1 MIITRIAGSKFAR
14 AFLAAALCGVALG
27 GCASAGN
34 QVLRTATQA
43 EIDQKIVKG
52 RTSKADVVAY
62 LGAAE
67 SVSFTDS
74 GLEIWT
80 YTFASNSAKPI
91 TFIPVVGM
99 LAGGSD
105 VDKKQLTILFNQ
117 KEIVSKATYS
127 ASSSEVRTGLLK

>member
-1 MIITRIAGSKFAR
+1 MSISRSVAR
-14 AFLAAALCGVALG
+14 KLIGAILAAAATSALLG

-43 EIDQKIVKG
+43 DIDQRIIKG
-52 RTSKADVVAY
+52 RTTKADVVAY

-105 VDKKQLTILFNQ
+105 VDKRQLTILFNQ
-117 KEIVSKATYS
+117 KDIVSKATYS
-127 ASSSEVRTGLLK
+127 ASTSEVRTGLLK